1 MFSFSLSFER
11 HHHRTDIHPPQIQV
25 PKEGAP
31 RIGITGGIT
40 ALLIAAGFS
49 STKIVLM
56 LLEHG
61 ADPCD
66 TDIAGNDAL
75 MMASLFGRTDVVKF
89 WLERFPDWDLERMN
103 NANGAYALSCAVYMG
118 PHRLMLTKFLLD
130 HGASLFN
137 RTSGIGSSILTTV
150 CSSEDCDPDILSL
163 LLCRLNN
170 NDTVMNYGIRGNTFK
185 WRVIY
190 RLARF
195 LFTNNLTNSGLMIA
209 LAQDSGSTAL
219 HYAAQRGDVDAVN
232 LLLRH
237 GADPAI
243 KNDVGKSPI
252 EYVFALSPPYMHTH
266 IYILVYH
273 LGTATHFQNFEV
285 DLKESFIKDVG
296 TTRV

>member
-1 MFSFSLSFER
+1 
-11 HHHRTDIHPPQIQV
+11 
-25 PKEGAP
+25 
-31 RIGITGGIT
+31 
-40 ALLIAAGFS
+40 
-49 STKIVLM
+49 
-56 LLEHG
+56 
-61 ADPCD
+61 
-66 TDIAGNDAL
+66 
-75 MMASLFGRTDVVKF
+75 
-89 WLERFPDWDLERMN
+89 
-103 NANGAYALSCAVYMG
+103 
-118 PHRLMLTKFLLD
+118 
-130 HGASLFN
+130 
-137 RTSGIGSSILTTV
+137 
-150 CSSEDCDPDILSL
+150 
-163 LLCRLNN
+163 
-170 NDTVMNYGIRGNTFK
+170 MNYGIRGNTFK